1 MTDKTYYVPHEEYF
15 DSFYGGYHP
24 VCVDYAELCFL
35 AVGWGM
41 ALDELLNQV
50 RRATPEDIAL
60 YGLSE

>member
-1 MTDKTYYVPHEEYF
+1 MMDKTYYVPHEEYF
-15 DSFYGGYHP
+15 DAFYGDCRP

-50 RRATPEDIAL
+50 CRATPEDIAL